1 LGGGSAFTS
10 YIAAADLQQAISKY
24 RASGCSEAYYL
35 LTAGHFFNGFTW
47 RLKLTVK
54 PPDPGSPNE
63 MNIHVGL
70 CWGIEVEGEG
80 PLPLSENTMVQV
92 RCPGWGLGT
101 GGCGL
106 GAVDFPK
113 PFSTTHLRA
122 SLAMVC
128 WAVCLLDT
136 LNILC

>member
-1 LGGGSAFTS
+1 MCCLINQHARRC
-10 YIAAADLQQAISKY
+10 YCL
-24 RASGCSEAYYL
+24 RCVLCL
-35 LTAGHFFNGFTW
+35 LSPAGHFFNGFTW

-92 RCPGWGLGT
+92 C
-101 GGCGL
+101 
-106 GAVDFPK
+106 
-113 PFSTTHLRA
+113 
-122 SLAMVC
+122 VC
-128 WAVCLLDT
+128 V
-136 LNILC
+136 

>member
-1 LGGGSAFTS
+1 VEAGAGLAVAMS
-10 YIAAADLQQAISKY
+10 
-24 RASGCSEAYYL
+24 ASGLPVVHVGVYAVRICISHEVVSVLQNLMCCCLPACVR
-35 LTAGHFFNGFTW
+35 TGHFFNGFTW

-92 RCPGWGLGT
+92 RTAWGISYACACACAWT
-101 GGCGL
+101 CMN
-106 GAVDFPK
+106 FCCRK
-113 PFSTTHLRA
+113 
-122 SLAMVC
+122 
-128 WAVCLLDT
+128 LLHT
-136 LNILC
+136 AF

>member
-1 LGGGSAFTS
+1 MVLVLRRLQAHLHAMTPAAQHTLSAIPGTS
-10 YIAAADLQQAISKY
+10 AVCCLTNQHALCHPLCAVPADSP
-24 RASGCSEAYYL
+24 
-35 LTAGHFFNGFTW
+35 AGHFFNGFTW

-92 RCPGWGLGT
+92 SRQTDSC
-101 GGCGL
+101 
-106 GAVDFPK
+106 
-113 PFSTTHLRA
+113 
-122 SLAMVC
+122 
-128 WAVCLLDT
+128 CLLWLCVDT
-136 LNILC
+136 VQVCRQTG

>member
-1 LGGGSAFTS
+1 MGTDSPVSGRVSGGGSAFTS

-92 RCPGWGLGT
+92 RCLWAGFLGV
-101 GGCGL
+101 G
-106 GAVDFPK
+106 V
-113 PFSTTHLRA
+113 
-122 SLAMVC
+122 
-128 WAVCLLDT
+128 
-136 LNILC
+136 